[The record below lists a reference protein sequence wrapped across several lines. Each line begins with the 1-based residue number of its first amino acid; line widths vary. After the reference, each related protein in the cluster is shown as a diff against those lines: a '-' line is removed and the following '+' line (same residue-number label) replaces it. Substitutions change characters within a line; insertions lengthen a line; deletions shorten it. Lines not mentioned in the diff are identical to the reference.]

1 MAVRVLR
8 TPTPRVCHPSGSPG
22 CASHG
27 FVCSLHAGIFY
38 LLLQEKAKST
48 GSTSVRMCPC
58 GVTAPKRSSR
68 AAGMGFLCIP
78 KAEESPATLLVGGG
92 GRKAAVSTK
101 HRSPHAL
108 LQHPSISSSGNIL
121 GWVPPC
127 LHAEPHCAALCWT
140 LLGLALIQ
148 TQPLPFAPRSQI
160 GSP

>member
-78 KAEESPATLLVGGG
+78 KAEESPAALLVGGG
-92 GRKAAVSTK
+92 EEGCSEHKAPLPPRTLAASK
-101 HRSPHAL
+101 YFQLWEYP
-108 LQHPSISSSGNIL
+108 GL
-121 GWVPPC
+121 G
-127 LHAEPHCAALCWT
+127 AALPAC
-140 LLGLALIQ
+140 
-148 TQPLPFAPRSQI
+148 
-160 GSP
+160 